1 MISEEEINILLVPDK
16 PWRTGVYQLN
26 IDPRLKDLAGN
37 NLERLFDEDVIRKS
51 KSSVGSLKFV
61 VR

>member
-51 KSSVGSLKFV
+51 KCSVGSLKFV